1 MNPVFGSSWSS
12 ESGLRELIDQ
22 KSPAMPSLYFC
33 FGRFVC
39 FVGWGGFGEL
49 WVLGVLGVWG
59 FACFVGFRGLGVWG
73 FACFVGFRRFGD
85 LAIFAGLMLYFS
97 VFLCIKR
104 DIWPKPAIKSI

>member
-1 MNPVFGSSWSS
+1 MG
-12 ESGLRELIDQ
+12 Q
-22 KSPAMPSLYFC
+22 KSPAMPSLYFY
-33 FGRFVC
+33 FGRFVS
-39 FVGWGGFGEL
+39 FVGLGGLWVL
-49 WVLGVLGVWG
+49 WVLGVLGLRVLWVLG
-59 FACFVGFRGLGVWG
+59 VCVFCGVWG